1 MRGKELDFLYSI
13 LGLAPGLVWLLY
25 FYRKSRRQPNSFSN
39 IVHVFIWGCAS
50 CIPALVVELLTGVE
64 LAQENLFR
72 SAIAS
77 FLVIAPNEEFFKLLA
92 VWMAIYRSPDFR
104 EPIDG
109 IVYSSTAA
117 LAFASVENIVYMG
130 HMGPGIL
137 VSRTVYATPAHVM
150 FASMWGYSM
159 GLARFRRN
167 DELLIILKGFLT
179 ATGLHGSYDFLVAL
193 HPKTAMFSL
202 IPLMIFM
209 GWLMNRRIR
218 EFLRTYPFPPIGEG
232 AVIACPNCGAYT
244 MEGLEFCSRCG
255 SPVPPLETDTP
266 RFCGRCRAFLDP
278 CDDTCPRC
286 GSQVIRSMWCA
297 PASP

>member
-1 MRGKELDFLYSI
+1 LRGKELDFLYSI
-13 LGLAPGLVWLLY
+13 LGLAPGLAWLLY

-150 FASMWGYSM
+150 FASMWG
-159 GLARFRRN
+159 
-167 DELLIILKGFLT
+167 
-179 ATGLHGSYDFLVAL
+179 
-193 HPKTAMFSL
+193 
-202 IPLMIFM
+202 
-209 GWLMNRRIR
+209 
-218 EFLRTYPFPPIGEG
+218 
-232 AVIACPNCGAYT
+232 
-244 MEGLEFCSRCG
+244 
-255 SPVPPLETDTP
+255 
-266 RFCGRCRAFLDP
+266 
-278 CDDTCPRC
+278 
-286 GSQVIRSMWCA
+286 
-297 PASP
+297 